1 MESLII
7 DATKDTPEVIFDT
20 EKNIF
25 KISKRSLPENANKF
39 YQPVI
44 EWISFFSDSPKGNIY
59 FDFELDYIN
68 TSSSK
73 QITKILLLLEYMAN
87 KVTVTIRWH
96 YRKDD
101 KDMQLTGERFAKLI
115 KVNFELFEIP

>member
-7 DATKDTPEVIFDT
+7 EATKDTPEVIFDPIN
-20 EKNIF
+20 NIY
-25 KISKRSLPENANKF
+25 KIAKRSLPENANKF
-39 YQPVI
+39 YQPVV
-44 EWISFFSDSPKGNIY
+44 EWISYFSDSPQKDIY

-87 KVTVTIRWH
+87 KVNVTIRWR
-96 YRKDD
+96 YRRDD
-101 KDMQLTGERFAKLI
+101 KDMQLTGERFARLI
-115 KVNFELFEIP
+115 KVNFELGEM